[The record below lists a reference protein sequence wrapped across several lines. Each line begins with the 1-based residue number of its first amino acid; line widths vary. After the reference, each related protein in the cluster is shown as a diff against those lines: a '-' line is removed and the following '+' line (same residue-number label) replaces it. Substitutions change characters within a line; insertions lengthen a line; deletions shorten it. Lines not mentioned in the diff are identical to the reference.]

1 MNYKMMGR
9 FIGYILL
16 VEAIFMLPPL
26 LISLLQGEDMASIGF
41 GIGLSVVLAIAL
53 LLIFMCKSAQKG
65 FRAKEGL
72 LCVSISWIVMSLLGA
87 LPFYI
92 SREIPSYLDA
102 LFETVSGFT
111 TTGASILPEVEGLS
125 MSVLFW
131 RSFTHWLGGMGVL
144 VFVLAVGALGD
155 SKNGF
160 TMHLLRAESPGPQVG
175 KLVPKMK
182 KTAEILYLIYI
193 LLTILNVIFL
203 LIGKMPLFDALCTA
217 FGTAGTG
224 GFGIKNDSIASY
236 SPYIQNVCTVFM
248 LLFGVNFSCYYMLL
262 LRQFY
267 SVFKDEELRLYLG
280 VIICSIVMI
289 ALNVRGFYDT
299 FGETLRHA
307 AFQVASIVTTTGF
320 ATVDFDLW
328 PSFSKAILLCLMVIG
343 ASAGSTGGGFK
354 CARVLIVVKNL
365 HRSVR
370 QAISPQKVQVVR
382 INNHMIDEKVLLN
395 THAYLSAYV
404 LILLISFLVVS
415 LEEFSVMT
423 NFSAVLSCFNNIGP
437 GLEAVGPTCN
447 FGEYN
452 SLSKVVLIIDML
464 AGRLEIF
471 PILIL
476 CSRSTWGIS
485 HRGSFIKRR
494 IRTEKQENL
503 IQ

>member
-1 MNYKMMGR
+1 
-9 FIGYILL
+9 
-16 VEAIFMLPPL
+16 
-26 LISLLQGEDMASIGF
+26 
-41 GIGLSVVLAIAL
+41 
-53 LLIFMCKSAQKG
+53 MCVG
-65 FRAKEGL
+65 
-72 LCVSISWIVMSLLGA
+72 VSWIVMSLLGS

-111 TTGASILPEVEGLS
+111 TTGASVLPEVEILS
-125 MSVLFW
+125 KGILYW

-144 VFVLAVGALGD
+144 VFVLAVGAFGES
-155 SKNGF
+155 SKGF

-182 KTAEILYLIYI
+182 KTAEILYLIYMM
-193 LLTILNVIFL
+193 LTIVNIIFL
-203 LIGKMPLFDALCTA
+203 LAGGMPLFDSVCTA

-280 VIICSIVMI
+280 IVLGSIVLI
-289 ALNVRGFYDT
+289 TLNVRGFYGT
-299 FGETLRHA
+299 LEETVRHA

-320 ATVDFDLW
+320 ATTDFDLW
-328 PSFSKAILLCLMVIG
+328 PSFSKAIILGLMVIG

-354 CARVLIVVKNL
+354 CARVLIVVRSLRRNL
-365 HRSVR
+365 RR
-370 QAISPQKVQVVR
+370 AILPQKVQVVR
-382 INNHMIDEKVLLN
+382 INNHMIDEKVLEN
-395 THAYLSAYV
+395 TNAYLTAYV
-404 LILLISFLVVS
+404 IILFVSFILVS
-415 LEEFSVMT
+415 IDQFSITT
-423 NFSAVLSCFNNIGP
+423 NITAVLSCFNNIGP

-447 FGEYN
+447 FGDF
-452 SLSKVVLIIDML
+452 SWLSKLVLIMDML

-476 CSRSTWGIS
+476 FSRSTWGRLKS
-485 HRGSFIKRR
+485 
-494 IRTEKQENL
+494 
-503 IQ
+503 